1 MYAYFHQDLRC
12 KLLAVL
18 LKFSIQKK
26 DSGIF
31 LNLFFAFTK
40 VILYFD
46 IALAFLLTNPH
57 AGHAQA
63 SADKFVVEERKVF
76 RFFFQT

>member
-26 DSGIF
+26 DSEIF
-31 LNLFFAFTK
+31 LNPFFTLTL
-40 VILYFD
+40 I
-46 IALAFLLTNPH
+46 LTNSH
-57 AGHAQA
+57 TGHAQA
-63 SADKFVVEERKVF
+63 SADEFVVEQREVF

>member
-31 LNLFFAFTK
+31 LNPFFTLTL
-40 VILYFD
+40 I
-46 IALAFLLTNPH
+46 LTNSH
-57 AGHAQA
+57 TGHAQA
-63 SADKFVVEERKVF
+63 SADEFVVEQREVF

>member
-31 LNLFFAFTK
+31 LNIFFTLTL
-40 VILYFD
+40 I
-46 IALAFLLTNPH
+46 LTNSH
-57 AGHAQA
+57 TGHAQT
-63 SADKFVVEERKVF
+63 SADEFVVEEGKVF
-76 RFFFQT
+76 RFFFQA